1 MCVRL
6 WTSEKN
12 EPGIKQEQPLGM
24 YSIFYVF
31 IAKEKVRS
39 NVRNVRSR
47 SMSGNAELASL

>member
-6 WTSEKN
+6 WANEKN

-31 IAKEKVRS
+31 IATEKVRS
-39 NVRNVRSR
+39 KQLSR
-47 SMSGNAELASL
+47 SMSGNAELARL